1 MDICEFQAYTFY
13 IVVLGLIGL
22 HSETSTVKQQE
33 NKQEQKVM
41 KALGDSMPTI
51 MNKTKDNKMLSECA
65 TV

>member
-13 IVVLGLIGL
+13 IVLGLIGL
-22 HSETSTVKQQE
+22 HSETPTVKQQE

-41 KALGDSMPTI
+41 KALGGSMPTI